1 MTAVAD
7 GQAVPTHLGTYLGG
21 LGSRR
26 GRMMRRALV
35 LADLLGL
42 AVAFLASTVMF
53 SVTPRSDV
61 ISPDLE
67 IAFFALTLP
76 LWIGLA
82 KLYGLYE
89 RDEERADHSTVDEV
103 FGVINLVTVGMWG
116 VFVTSWVTGLA
127 DPNLERL
134 VSHWVLAVLLVIV
147 ARGIAR
153 TLCRRSASYVQNT
166 VIVGA
171 GAVGQL
177 VARKVLQHPEYRLEL
192 IGFVD
197 ESPRERRTDIGEV
210 HVLGGLDDLPEIVD
224 RREVERLIVAFSQ
237 EPDAR
242 TMALIRAL
250 RERDVL
256 VDVVPRL
263 FDLVGPRAGVH
274 SIEGLPLVALPPA
287 RLAPAS
293 LKLKRAID
301 VVVAACLLV
310 LSAPLFAFAAIR
322 IKLDSPGP
330 VFFRQT
336 RLGTNMQ
343 PFTALKFRSMKVGT
357 DDAAHR
363 EYVRQI
369 MTADASLGGA
379 GVYKLQRK
387 DSITGFGGWLRKT
400 SLDEL
405 PQLINVLRGEMSLV
419 GPRPCIP
426 YETENFQPHHYERFC
441 VPQGITGMW
450 QVTARANSTFGEALD
465 MDVSYVRG
473 WSVALDLKL
482 LLRTPFALLRQRSAT
497 A

>member
-1 MTAVAD
+1 
-7 GQAVPTHLGTYLGG
+7 
-21 LGSRR
+21 
-26 GRMMRRALV
+26 MMRRALV
-35 LADLLGL
+35 LADLVAL
-42 AVAFLASTVMF
+42 ALAFLVSTAIF
-53 SVTPRSDV
+53 SDRPGGDV

-67 IAFFALTLP
+67 IAFFALALP

-103 FGVINLVTVGMWG
+103 FGAINLVTVGMWG

-127 DPNLERL
+127 DPDLGRL
-134 VSHWVLAVLLVIV
+134 ISNWVLAVLLVIA
-147 ARGIAR
+147 ARAVAR
-153 TLCRRSASYVQNT
+153 TLARRSAAYVQNT

-171 GAVGQL
+171 GSVGQL

-192 IGFVD
+192 VGFVD
-197 ESPRERRTDIGEV
+197 ESPRERRGDIGDV
-210 HVLGGLDDLPEIVD
+210 HVLGGLDDLADIVE
-224 RREVERLIVAFSQ
+224 RRDVERLIVAFSQ

-242 TMALIRAL
+242 TMSLIRSL
-250 RERDVL
+250 HERDVI

-274 SIEGLPLVALPPA
+274 AIEGLPLVTLPPV
-287 RLAPAS
+287 RLSRAS

-301 VVVAACLLV
+301 IVGAGILLT
-310 LSAPLFAFAAIR
+310 LSAPVFVYAAIR
-322 IKLDSPGP
+322 IRLESPGP
-330 VFFRQT
+330 VFFKQT
-336 RLGTNMQ
+336 RLGVNMQ

-357 DDAAHR
+357 DESVHR
-363 EYVRQI
+363 DYVRQV
-369 MTADASLGGA
+369 MSSEAALDGSGM
-379 GVYKLQRK
+379 YKLQRR
-387 DSITGFGGWLRKT
+387 DALTGFGGWLRKT

-405 PQLINVLRGEMSLV
+405 PQLINVIRGEMSLV

-426 YETENFQPHHYERFC
+426 YETENFQPHHFERFF
-441 VPQGITGMW
+441 VPQGITGLW